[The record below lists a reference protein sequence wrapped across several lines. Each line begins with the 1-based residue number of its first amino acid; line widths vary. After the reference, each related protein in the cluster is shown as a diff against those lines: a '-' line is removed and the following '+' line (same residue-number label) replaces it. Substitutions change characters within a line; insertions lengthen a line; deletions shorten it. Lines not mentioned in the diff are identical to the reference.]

1 MLLKL
6 FSKFSCQLFLLA
18 RVVHVMKDTGVIFIL
33 IKMPSNNSM
42 ILLQEAKLCVKE
54 KFSTSTIK
62 YFVQVTLDWVL
73 DRDSTKRRMVGQFYH
88 DLIVEKL
95 LSVDQFLEG

>member
-1 MLLKL
+1 MID
-6 FSKFSCQLFLLA
+6 SKS
-18 RVVHVMKDTGVIFIL
+18 IFQ
-33 IKMPSNNSM
+33 
-42 ILLQEAKLCVKE
+42 LQEAKLCVKE

-62 YFVQVTLDWVL
+62 YFVQVTLEWVL
-73 DRDSTKRRMVGQFYH
+73 DRDSTKRKMVGQFYH